1 MAVEQFTFQA
11 TDASGKVTSGKV
23 DAPSK
28 DAVVAQLRARGL
40 MPLDVNPISKTGLN
54 TEIRIPGLEKPVKT
68 DVLAVFAKQMAGLLN
83 AGLPLLRSLVV
94 LEDQAED
101 KKLKAALTKEPSLV
115 DPSLRSN
122 LEQILPKHQLL
133 QQVYDF
139 RTRLFEIWNK
149 HVEFNFFRKIYF

>member
-40 MPLDVNPISKTGLN
+40 MPLDVEPVSKTGLN

-68 DVLAVFAKQMAGLLN
+68 DVLAVYIRVISSVAPAAASTPNTVTATMLSQY
-83 AGLPLLRSLVV
+83 LR
-94 LEDQAED
+94 
-101 KKLKAALTKEPSLV
+101 
-115 DPSLRSN
+115 
-122 LEQILPKHQLL
+122 
-133 QQVYDF
+133 
-139 RTRLFEIWNK
+139 RTVR
-149 HVEFNFFRKIYF
+149 